1 MNPLRGGTVNP
12 LQGGASAGSI
22 APRIGGTAIVEGK
35 GAMMVLVTILF
46 LCAVA
51 AAAGTLAACRED
63 H

>member
-1 MNPLRGGTVNP
+1 MNPLRGRTVKP
-12 LQGGASAGSI
+12 LHERGPE
-22 APRIGGTAIVEGK
+22 PRSRARPGGTAIVEGK

>member
-12 LQGGASAGSI
+12 VQGGGPGGSFP
-22 APRIGGTAIVEGK
+22 ARSGGTALVGREGT
-35 GAMMVLVTILF
+35 MLVLVTILF